1 MPVGVRLKIIYLDR
15 EILGEEPL
23 LVLYFSAHLGLLIKL
38 NKTAVLCGK
47 RKKMP
52 EDAAWWAIGLVCPR
66 VINTL
71 AAFFADLSSLSSGG
85 PVGKV

>member
-1 MPVGVRLKIIYLDR
+1 M
-15 EILGEEPL
+15 
-23 LVLYFSAHLGLLIKL
+23 
-38 NKTAVLCGK
+38 LCGI

-52 EDAAWWAIGLVCPR
+52 EDAAAWCAIGLVCPL

-85 PVGKV
+85 SVGNV